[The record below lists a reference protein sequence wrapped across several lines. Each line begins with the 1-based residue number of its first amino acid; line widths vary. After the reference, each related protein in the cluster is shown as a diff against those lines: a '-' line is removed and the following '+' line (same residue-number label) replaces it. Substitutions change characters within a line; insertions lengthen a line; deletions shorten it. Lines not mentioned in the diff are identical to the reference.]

1 MVCLDVDDFV
11 FCNRFGCGISVFF
24 VSLLLGIIKSILKQ
38 QGVTEFDLD
47 RVGYPNKENP
57 LFVKTQILGI
67 A

>member
-1 MVCLDVDDFV
+1 M
-11 FCNRFGCGISVFF
+11 

-47 RVGYPNKENP
+47 RVGYPNKENT